1 MPTDEAKQALREERA
16 ARARAARAYA
26 DLSQSEVADKLG
38 VSHITLKRI
47 ERATK
52 DTSIDELH
60 AIADVCGVPHAFM
73 DDGFQTIPSVLEALH
88 GRFDRL
94 EAVLGMTAAQAIAG
108 RALRILASDDEPD
121 KPNGNGGQEGAH
133 EGAPVEHTG

>member
-1 MPTDEAKQALREERA
+1 MPTDEAKQALREQRA
-16 ARARAARAYA
+16 ARARAARAFA
-26 DLSQSEVADKLG
+26 DLGQSEVADKLG
-38 VSHITLKRI
+38 VSHITVKRI

-52 DTSIDELH
+52 DISIDELH

-73 DDGFQTIPSVLEALH
+73 DDGFQTIPKELEALH

-108 RALRILASDDEPD
+108 RALSILAGDEEEH
-121 KPNGNGGQEGAH
+121 NGNGHDDAH
-133 EGAPVEHTG
+133 EGATAEQEPAR